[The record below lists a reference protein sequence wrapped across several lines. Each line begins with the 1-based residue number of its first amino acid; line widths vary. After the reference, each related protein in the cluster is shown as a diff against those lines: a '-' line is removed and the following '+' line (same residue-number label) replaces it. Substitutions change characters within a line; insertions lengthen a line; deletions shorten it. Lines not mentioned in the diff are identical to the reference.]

1 MVDEKEE
8 DVVEATEE
16 DTKEEVETE
25 EVEAT
30 PEQEQVEEILD
41 PQPYQNKY
49 RRALDDKDTDIA
61 TEQQDTEEEAT
72 PEERPITA
80 EERAFK
86 KRYDDLKRHYDK
98 TLSKHKTEVS
108 KLKTQVEQKTN
119 EILPPKDPKEL
130 EVWKQKYPDVYDVI
144 ESVSLQQADKRAK
157 QLENKYQSLQEQ
169 QTEINKEKA
178 EVELLKRHPDFME
191 IRATDKF
198 HEWAQIQDPTIQGW
212 LYENTS
218 NADLA
223 ARAIDL
229 YKMDTGI
236 TSKKSK
242 TKSDDIKKEA
252 AKAVTSTKKG
262 NQISVTEKKIWSAR
276 EIEKLKPY
284 EFDKYEKE
292 IMQARREGRIKT

>member
-25 EVEAT
+25 EAEAT

-49 RRALDDKDTDIA
+49 RRELDDKDTDIA
-61 TEQQDTEEEAT
+61 TKKQDTEEEAT
-72 PEERPITA
+72 PGDRPITA
-80 EERAFK
+80 EEKAFK

-98 TLSKHKTEVS
+98 TLSKHKNEVS
-108 KLKTQVEQKTN
+108 KLKTQVEQNTN

-130 EVWKQKYPDVYDVI
+130 EAWKQKYPDVYGII
-144 ESVSLQQADKRAK
+144 ETISLNKAEERSK
-157 QLENKYQSLQEQ
+157 QLEEKYQFLQDQ
-169 QTEINKEKA
+169 QVQISKEKA
-178 EVELLKRHPDFME
+178 EVELVKHHPDFQE
-191 IRATDKF
+191 IRATDEF
-198 HEWAQIQDPTIQGW
+198 HEWVALQDPTIQGW
-212 LYENTS
+212 LYDNPD

-229 YKMDTGI
+229 YKMDKGI

-262 NQISVTEKKIWSAR
+262 NQISVTEKKIWSAS
-276 EIEKLKPY
+276 EIERLKPHQ
-284 EFDKYEKE
+284 FDKYEKE